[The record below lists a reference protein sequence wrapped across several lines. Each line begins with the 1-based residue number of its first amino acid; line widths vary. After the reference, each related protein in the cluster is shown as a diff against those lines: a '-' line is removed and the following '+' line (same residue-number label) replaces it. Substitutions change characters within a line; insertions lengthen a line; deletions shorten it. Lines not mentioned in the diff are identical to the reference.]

1 MRIKRCVSVAAAL
14 LAVCT
19 VAYLCKNRPSVEA
32 DDAAAATR
40 LIPSVTPTSAVAAK
54 AVPSAFVLPTNQ
66 TATVRG
72 TKPYIL
78 TSERRFGQ
86 NLRLAAEALGVRTV
100 GVLSQ
105 HELLV
110 EADADARV
118 RLAADKRFSKTIEF
132 LPREKV
138 EPALFEAFK
147 GGAESVEASI
157 ITLSA
162 EDRPRVK
169 ARIVSAGGEI
179 LTGCVDD
186 GDSFGARLSAN
197 LVARLAGSGD
207 VRWMERFVRPH
218 LMNNLAVTNVAMNVQ
233 EAWNVLGLSGD
244 GQFVSTSDSG
254 IDTGN
259 LKTLHEDLRDRVVAI
274 KVNTY
279 CSTNDVSG
287 HGTHTAGSIVGTG
300 KMWTNET
307 GVVRGTAYGAKLYAW
322 FCGSGDGVRTPSTI
336 GALFRNEGDEKGGP
350 WPTFIHSASW
360 GNTENG
366 KYDSQCRQIDTYVWS
381 HPDFLPVFAAGNE
394 GFDLETREVVPQSI
408 GSPAAAKNVLAV
420 GATQNLR
427 TEPPQIVRDQKGK
440 PVMVLDNGNPKVT
453 AEYSSRGPCQDGRIK
468 PDIAAPGT
476 GILSTRAHDVDY
488 DKKGY
493 GNYDEFYAY
502 DTGTSMACPLTAGAV
517 ALVREWLM
525 RDCGFTTNEP
535 PTAALMKAIITGG
548 AKDAARPN
556 SDQGWGRVDLME
568 TLSPSNR
575 AVKLFDRIPFADGEK
590 NFTRVLEI
598 TNAAPLDVQLV
609 WIDYPGDASAAQ
621 SAPKLINDLDLVVTP
636 LDGEGVFYGNGGAGP
651 DATNTVESV
660 RIASVEPGKYVITVK
675 NTNVTYDHTSGGA
688 AALYIRG
695 AFDPEAEMEELMC
708 VSNRMTQ
715 VEYPTLD
722 EALAAAGDGET
733 LEVFRPVDLHKPFTI
748 TNGVTLVAA
757 GDAAATPVIY
767 RGYAMLAVAVDAR
780 LSLSN
785 VVFAGTSGE
794 FIRVATNGVL
804 SVAGTVEIPGAMDGL
819 TYVTVDGTNCFT
831 LAGPLDP
838 NSFIAVR
845 CDKASAKGAV
855 FGQITCEATPDVEE
869 SAKRILNWHDGEL
882 GGSIDGTNLKWDAV
896 PIDPRR
902 AFAYSTEGEY
912 FLRLSTLLAKHTS
925 GDVIILRD
933 CTETVAMEIKGDR
946 QICSTNDPALR
957 VTLNGNA
964 AFHIGND
971 ASLVVSNVVVLGAS
985 AEGAFVL
992 RGGKLSLEDGAVIE
1006 NCASRR
1012 APLPGSEE
1020 VYAEGG
1026 AVSVLCD
1033 DDWALTSA
1041 LLTMKPGAV
1050 IRNCSALSRG
1060 GAVFVDL
1067 DCEFDMQGGVI
1078 SNCFAIS
1085 SGGGVYADAFSEYLS
1100 RVDLSGD
1107 ATIVDNGSTAYGD
1120 VKPDNLYLSTTN
1132 GILKLA
1138 GELTGRVQLRCE
1150 REEPQKGQHFGVVG
1164 FNDPMAA
1171 SNSVLNLWCDSNP
1184 QLWHGA
1190 VAEDGVTIV
1199 WSDELAPLPPPEF
1212 VVARVIY
1219 EQEDGAI
1226 TNAFE
1231 TLEEAFASVR
1241 ADATVEIA
1249 VSTNL
1254 TRKVEVK
1261 YDLVVRSEEEQ
1272 VTVQAGNK
1280 LAFEVAGGA
1289 SLTLTNIWLES
1300 GRVSVTPGGS
1310 LTMEN
1315 GSLIS
1320 DFDDSGSRD
1329 AVGVCVDNGTF
1340 TMKDGAEIRNCS
1352 NAWKLDPYQNPP
1364 QASTAGGVMVT
1375 GKNARFRMEGG
1386 TITNCIGVLGGGV
1399 SIESEARIEISGN
1412 ASISGNTRTRWW
1424 TTPRANLSLAHEEM
1438 KSPNG
1443 ELILTGEFTGDIG
1456 IREPRIGEKGI
1467 VVETNVFGR
1476 VAEDAGDLAALVP
1489 SAARFCRDIDQS
1501 VKGLIVTNSDEAL
1514 LVWSTAVN
1522 EDGVYVD
1529 AAGNK
1534 YKVVAPPPEEWTVVT
1549 NHPSPIAFKSI
1560 DRVSDTEW
1568 TLVVTD
1574 RVEYCNYRLLW
1585 TTNLVEGFISTG
1597 AWEHAVGPA
1606 ADPVWATNVITT
1618 GGVWFWRAEGSDGTN
1633 MVLKTEE

>member
-105 HELLV
+105 HELLI

-254 IDTGN
+254 IDTGD

-279 CSTNDVSG
+279 CSKTDVVG

-322 FCGSGDGVRTPSTI
+322 FCGYGGSGVRTPSTI
-336 GALFRNEGDEKGGP
+336 GALFRNEDDEKEDP

-360 GNTENG
+360 GSDVDG
-366 KYDSQCRQIDTYVWS
+366 KYDNQCRQIDTYVWS
-381 HPDFLPVFAAGNE
+381 HPDFLPVFSAGNS
-394 GFDLETREVVPQSI
+394 GSAAQTI

-427 TEPPQIVRDQKGK
+427 TGYDGGCG
-440 PVMVLDNGNPKVT
+440 NGNPKVT

-488 DKKGY
+488 DEHGY
-493 GNYDEFYAY
+493 GNYDEFYAF

-609 WIDYPGDASAAQ
+609 WIDYPAVVRADATQ
-621 SAPKLINDLDLVVTP
+621 PVIVNDLDLVVTP

-660 RIASVEPGKYVITVK
+660 RIASAAPGKYVITVK
-675 NTNVTYDHTSGGA
+675 NTNVAYDHTSGGA

-708 VSNRMTQ
+708 VSNRMAQ
-715 VEYPTLD
+715 VEYSTLD
-722 EALAAAGDGET
+722 EALTAACDGET

-748 TNGVTLVAA
+748 TNGVMIVAA
-757 GDAAATPVIY
+757 GDPSATPVTC
-767 RGYAMLAVAVDAR
+767 RGDATLAVAVDAR

-819 TYVTVDGTNCFT
+819 TYVTVDGTNCFN

-838 NSFIAVR
+838 DTFIAVR

-855 FGQITCEATPDVEE
+855 FGQITCEATPDVKE

-902 AFAYSTEGEY
+902 AFAYSTEGEGEY

-925 GDVIILRD
+925 DGVIILRD
-933 CTETVAMEIKGDR
+933 CAETVAMEIKGDMW
-946 QICSTNDPALR
+946 ICSTNDPALR

-964 AFHIGND
+964 VFHIEND
-971 ASLVVSNVVVLGAS
+971 ASLVVSNVVVSGVS

-992 RGGKLSLEDGAVIE
+992 DDGKLTL
-1006 NCASRR
+1006 
-1012 APLPGSEE
+1012 
-1020 VYAEGG
+1020 EGG
-1026 AVSVLCD
+1026 ATIEGMKGD
-1033 DDWALTSA
+1033 ASA
-1041 LLTMKPGAV
+1041 VVIKSGTVTMRPNSAIIGCQANGSGAM
-1050 IRNCSALSRG
+1050 G
-1060 GAVFVDL
+1060 GAISLVGTGCVL
-1067 DCEFDMQGGVI
+1067 NLEGGEITECYAADC
-1078 SNCFAIS
+1078 
-1085 SGGGVYADAFSEYLS
+1085 GGGVYAGPGAEVNLSGPLTVYGNSSGNSEAVGMFDDIYAPAGCTFTLKGNLTGGRIGVAYLS
-1100 RVDLSGD
+1100 GAPDEGEPFIANAVGEDVTDHTLDSFVNED
-1107 ATIVDNGSTAYGD
+1107 FYGETD
-1120 VKPDNLYLSTTN
+1120 M
-1132 GILKLA
+1132 
-1138 GELTGRVQLRCE
+1138 
-1150 REEPQKGQHFGVVG
+1150 
-1164 FNDPMAA
+1164 MAA
-1171 SNSVLNLWCDSNP
+1171 LS
-1184 QLWHGA
+1184 
-1190 VAEDGVTIV
+1190 EDGESLVWILNDHAPDTERTEDHVAQIV
-1199 WSDELAPLPPPEF
+1199 
-1212 VVARVIY
+1212 R
-1219 EQEDGAI
+1219 EDGAV
-1226 TNAFE
+1226 TNYFRYIDGPDG
-1231 TLEEAFASVR
+1231 AFAAIEAIGEDGLAVELLNPSEDYVIDFVETIKVSR
-1241 ADATVEIA
+1241 DVTLRLADEVADKVDAPVYRTGDSGFEIQNGGKLTVDGVKICGYYNGLGGNSTVPLLHAKGGELVLTNDTLVTDVQCSANRGTVAVA
-1249 VSTNL
+1249 VS
-1254 TRKVEVK
+1254 
-1261 YDLVVRSEEEQ
+1261 
-1272 VTVQAGNK
+1272 
-1280 LAFEVAGGA
+1280 GG
-1289 SLTLTNIWLES
+1289 
-1300 GRVSVTPGGS
+1300 
-1310 LTMEN
+1310 
-1315 GSLIS
+1315 
-1320 DFDDSGSRD
+1320 
-1329 AVGVCVDNGTF
+1329 GTF
-1340 TMKDGAEIRNCS
+1340 TMTEGVEISNCS
-1352 NAWKLDPYQNPP
+1352 NSYKNDGDQTGVGAGLLVDKGTAYLRGGRITANRAYRAAGVFVGNEGVAYVNGDMFVKSNTKTSGGRSDFAIEEHGQLYLDGLLLGSE
-1364 QASTAGGVMVT
+1364 STT
-1375 GKNARFRMEGG
+1375 
-1386 TITNCIGVLGGGV
+1386 
-1399 SIESEARIEISGN
+1399 
-1412 ASISGNTRTRWW
+1412 
-1424 TTPRANLSLAHEEM
+1424 
-1438 KSPNG
+1438 
-1443 ELILTGEFTGDIG
+1443 IG
-1456 IREPRIGEKGI
+1456 IEEGI
-1467 VVETNVFGR
+1467 PGALHDTNVFGR
-1476 VAEDAGDLAALVP
+1476 VSNELRPEIEDYVG
-1489 SAARFCRDIDQS
+1489 SAARFFRDKDTADRGQIA
-1501 VKGLIVTNSDEAL
+1501 TNATEAL
-1514 LVWSTAVN
+1514 LVWSSAMPN
-1522 EDGVYVD
+1522 GVYTNADGKVYGRVD
-1529 AAGNK
+1529 GQLPPPPP
-1534 YKVVAPPPEEWTVVT
+1534 PPPEPQWEVVT

-1568 TLVVTD
+1568 RLVITD

-1606 ADPVWATNVITT
+1606 ADPVWTTNVITT
-1618 GGVWFWRAEGSDGTN
+1618 GGVWFWRAEGADGTN